1 MNLGNQVKQVMICIE
16 QKVYFDKKLN
26 FSRNLLQVS
35 GFCCTF
41 AIAYKTVVVHSSG
54 RTSDAQLVSAGLFL
68 CLQSYSHDIL
78 LRLHYLV
85 KLNCPRVSHCFVSNG
100 KCSRFSVSSPVGFA
114 GMLTKQCIMQQ
125 LTLQFDGYAPLG
137 TPVNVGSTKQNKS
150 VLSHLS
156 GKVSHVAT
164 AAKAALPLK
173 RIGECIFAAVSVVG
187 GFALMFLAA
196 LIQG

>member
-1 MNLGNQVKQVMICIE
+1 MQGGSLFAKQ
-16 QKVYFDKKLN
+16 
-26 FSRNLLQVS
+26 
-35 GFCCTF
+35 
-41 AIAYKTVVVHSSG
+41 SS
-54 RTSDAQLVSAGLFL
+54 V
-68 CLQSYSHDIL
+68 
-78 LRLHYLV
+78 
-85 KLNCPRVSHCFVSNG
+85 
-100 KCSRFSVSSPVGFA
+100 
-114 GMLTKQCIMQQ
+114 MQQ

-150 VLSHLS
+150 VLSQLR
-156 GKVSHVAT
+156 GKVSHVAA

>member
-1 MNLGNQVKQVMICIE
+1 MQGG
-16 QKVYFDKKLN
+16 
-26 FSRNLLQVS
+26 SLL
-35 GFCCTF
+35 
-41 AIAYKTVVVHSSG
+41 AKH
-54 RTSDAQLVSAGLFL
+54 
-68 CLQSYSHDIL
+68 
-78 LRLHYLV
+78 
-85 KLNCPRVSHCFVSNG
+85 NSN
-100 KCSRFSVSSPVGFA
+100 
-114 GMLTKQCIMQQ
+114 MQQ

-150 VLSHLS
+150 VLSQVS
-156 GKVSHVAT
+156 DKVSHVAA

>member
-1 MNLGNQVKQVMICIE
+1 
-16 QKVYFDKKLN
+16 
-26 FSRNLLQVS
+26 
-35 GFCCTF
+35 
-41 AIAYKTVVVHSSG
+41 
-54 RTSDAQLVSAGLFL
+54 
-68 CLQSYSHDIL
+68 
-78 LRLHYLV
+78 
-85 KLNCPRVSHCFVSNG
+85 
-100 KCSRFSVSSPVGFA
+100 
-114 GMLTKQCIMQQ
+114 MQQ

-150 VLSHLS
+150 VLSQIR
-156 GKVSHVAT
+156 GKVSHVTA